1 MKSFSF
7 SCELPNGVHAR
18 PASHVEA
25 VCNSFDS
32 SITWQNQRTG
42 MSGNA
47 KSVLSLISTDT
58 LLGDECLITIEG
70 QDEDNALTQLKQFIT
85 NEFPHC
91 DAPLA
96 TTPQED
102 ENLDPLP

>member
-1 MKSFSF
+1 MKTFSF

-25 VCNSFDS
+25 LCNQFS
-32 SITWQNQRTG
+32 SDITWQNKRTG

-47 KSVLSLISTDT
+47 KSVLSLIGTDT
-58 LLGDECLITIEG
+58 LLGDECLITING
-70 QDEDNALTQLKQFIT
+70 QDEDSAINQLKQFIV

-91 DAPLA
+91 DAPLQSNEVQ
-96 TTPQED
+96 TML
-102 ENLDPLP
+102 N

>member
-25 VCNSFDS
+25 VCNKFDS
-32 SITWQNQRTG
+32 DITWQNQRTG

-47 KSVLSLISTDT
+47 KSVLSLIGTDT
-58 LLGDECLITIEG
+58 LLGDECLISIDGT
-70 QDEDNALTQLKQFIT
+70 DEETALEQLKQFISH
-85 NEFPHC
+85 EFPHC
-91 DAPLA
+91 DEP
-96 TTPQED
+96 
-102 ENLDPLP
+102 